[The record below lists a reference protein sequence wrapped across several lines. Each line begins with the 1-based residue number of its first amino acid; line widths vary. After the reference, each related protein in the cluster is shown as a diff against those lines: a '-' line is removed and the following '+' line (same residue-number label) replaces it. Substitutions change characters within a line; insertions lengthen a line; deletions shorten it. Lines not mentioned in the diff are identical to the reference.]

1 MGKSN
6 LQINMSLLNLRTLR
20 VAYNDLSKQL
30 LESHLDLKNPIKN
43 FQAWLQAA
51 IDSKVEEPNAMNI
64 STVDHRNRPS
74 SRLVLC
80 KEVTEDGFIF
90 FTHSTSRKGQNLKHN
105 PYIAATFFWPEVH
118 RQVRVEGITE
128 MLDESVAEE
137 YFNSRSK
144 ESRAASAC
152 SDQSKVIASKEDLI
166 KQYEDELVKEDEDK
180 KEGEGIKRP
189 EHWRA
194 YLIKPDYFEFWQ
206 GNSHRLHD
214 RIVFKKNDENQW
226 DTERLQ
232 P

>member
-1 MGKSN
+1 MGD
-6 LQINMSLLNLRTLR
+6 LQ
-20 VAYNDLSKQL
+20 
-30 LESHLDLKNPIKN
+30 NPIKN
-43 FQAWLQAA
+43 FKEWLQAA

-128 MLDESVAEE
+128 MLDESEAEE

-152 SDQSKVIASKEDLI
+152 SDQSKVIADKPTLVNN
-166 KQYEDELVKEDEDK
+166 YETMLASEN
-180 KEGEGIKRP
+180 IARP
-189 EHWRA
+189 SQWRG

-214 RIVFKKNDENQW
+214 RIVFSK
-226 DTERLQ
+226 
-232 P
+232 

>member
-1 MGKSN
+1 MIS
-6 LQINMSLLNLRTLR
+6 NLRTLR
-20 VAYNDLSKQL
+20 IAYNDMSKQL
-30 LESHLDLKNPIKN
+30 LEKHLDLTNPIRN
-43 FQAWLQAA
+43 CQNWLQAA
-51 IDSKVEEPNAMNI
+51 IDEGVQEPNAMNI

-74 SRLVLC
+74 ARVVLC
-80 KEVTEDGFIF
+80 KEIREDGFVF

-105 PYIAATFFWPEVH
+105 PYISATFFWPEVH
-118 RQVRVEGITE
+118 RQIRVEGITE
-128 MLDESVAEE
+128 MLEESVAEE

-152 SDQSKVIASKEDLI
+152 SDQSKVIGDKEALISKYNECFEKEDGSGL
-166 KQYEDELVKEDEDK
+166 
-180 KEGEGIKRP
+180 KRP
-189 EHWRA
+189 EGWRA

-214 RIVFKKNDENQW
+214 RIVFKQKTDCEEW

>member
-1 MGKSN
+1 MGD
-6 LQINMSLLNLRTLR
+6 LQ
-20 VAYNDLSKQL
+20 
-30 LESHLDLKNPIKN
+30 NPIKN
-43 FQAWLQAA
+43 FKEWLQAA

-80 KEVTEDGFIF
+80 KEVTEDGFVF

-128 MLDESVAEE
+128 LLEEEVAEE

-152 SDQSKVIASKEDLI
+152 SDQSKVIESKERLVG
-166 KQYEDELVKEDEDK
+166 KYEDELVKEEK
-180 KEGEGIKRP
+180 KEGEGI
-189 EHWRA
+189 
-194 YLIKPDYFEFWQ
+194 
-206 GNSHRLHD
+206 
-214 RIVFKKNDENQW
+214 
-226 DTERLQ
+226 
-232 P
+232 